1 MPNIN
6 YTPPVQPDTSVG
18 AFLQENPDWQGKER
32 YLYGDPQWIWEQ
44 KDHSAINAAY
54 DSWKQRRENQ
64 YKADYEAFQNYY
76 EGYLNQSEMLE
87 AAGYNRNWLGS
98 SPGAASH
105 PMDFTPSDG
114 PRRALVQNTPMEM
127 IGAAG
132 QAAGMAL
139 DLYGR
144 LADVKVK
151 NAQVDNIKA
160 QADYT
165 KAMTPFRLTKSY
177 FEVLPEYLKWYP
189 GQADWSTLHGGGLAS
204 FGTDMNHQISFQVP
218 HPDSQGR
225 KMLNNV
231 LAFQELQKSAAS
243 LSNEYRR
250 LSVSEK
256 NYANSYIQPL
266 SFELMSLQKS
276 LYEGQISMQDVEK
289 AIKQK
294 QKEIFER
301 FGEKEAV
308 QNYVKGWV
316 DLSLAV
322 VREGV
327 NAYSSIRGLNLR
339 GQDQSFGQNWTLFND
354 TGDMSYFP
362 TPLLP

>member
-1 MPNIN
+1 MVNIN

-114 PRRALVQNTPMEM
+114 PRRGVVQNTPMEM
-127 IGAAG
+127 VGAAAS
-132 QAAGMAL
+132 AAGMAL

-165 KAMTPFRLTKSY
+165 KSMTPFRLVKSY
-177 FEVLPEYLKWYP
+177 FESLPEYLKWYP
-189 GQADWSTLHGGGLAS
+189 DLAKDATKFGGNLGI
-204 FGTDMNHQISFQVP
+204 FGPAGHEVTYQIPSM
-218 HPDSQGR
+218 DSQGR
-225 KMLNNV
+225 KMLGNMLDLQN
-231 LAFQELQKSAAS
+231 LQKNAFT
-243 LSNEYRR
+243 LQNEYRR
-250 LSVSEK
+250 LSNQEK
-256 NYANSYIQPL
+256 IFVNDSILP
-266 SFELMSLQKS
+266 LQK
-276 LYEGQISMQDVEK
+276 LLLDHQEKLLTGQESIQDLEK
-289 AIKQK
+289 SILQKKKDIYQKYGDKQ
-294 QKEIFER
+294 
-301 FGEKEAV
+301 AV
-308 QNYVKGWV
+308 QQYVNGWV
-316 DLSLAV
+316 NMALSTI
-322 VREGV
+322 RTGV
-327 NAYSSIRGLNLR
+327 DAYSSIRGLNLR
-339 GQDQSFGQNWTLFND
+339 GQDQSFGQNWQLFQD

-362 TPLLP
+362 IPLLP